1 MVKIYFLLG
10 IRNQLLRNRAKSILQ
25 LCTSLLLVGCLSLY
39 LGNIQST
46 ETALHNLAENIPVI
60 ARVVSRSGEKIS
72 GLNIGTKQ
80 YDTLQEAGVKR
91 IACTVFAAGAYSP
104 SAREQE
110 PFVGGDTTITGAND
124 LDGLGIPEEN
134 FTFAQGYDS
143 SFLSQANNWCVM
155 NDSYAAAYGL
165 QSRDEFNL
173 SIFTAQ
179 RNNIGLS
186 YEPIGDCS
194 LQIIGTYSGTGA
206 SVIVSPAWLRSQA
219 ENAGAPFFY
228 DSCYAEVADAT
239 KLSEFKQTLITS
251 GAFMETFEAK
261 DVYTGDA
268 LSVEDELFVKTGGKL
283 QRNLDIYRF
292 FLLPFFGIVI
302 FLITLITFLVLR
314 SNRRDIA
321 ILSSLGCSK
330 SHIYL
335 IYFTS
340 TLIVYLL
347 GSVIALLLLPI
358 FITIEMLSAL
368 AICGI
373 FLACT
378 AIGAAVALLFLLHF
392 DVISMLTKV
401 E

>member
-1 MVKIYFLLG
+1 M
-10 IRNQLLRNRAKSILQ
+10 
-25 LCTSLLLVGCLSLY
+25 
-39 LGNIQST
+39 
-46 ETALHNLAENIPVI
+46 
-60 ARVVSRSGEKIS
+60 
-72 GLNIGTKQ
+72 
-80 YDTLQEAGVKR
+80 
-91 IACTVFAAGAYSP
+91 
-104 SAREQE
+104 
-110 PFVGGDTTITGAND
+110 
-124 LDGLGIPEEN
+124 
-134 FTFAQGYDS
+134 
-143 SFLSQANNWCVM
+143 
-155 NDSYAAAYGL
+155 
-165 QSRDEFNL
+165 
-173 SIFTAQ
+173 
-179 RNNIGLS
+179 
-186 YEPIGDCS
+186 
-194 LQIIGTYSGTGA
+194 
-206 SVIVSPAWLRSQA
+206 
-219 ENAGAPFFY
+219 
-228 DSCYAEVADAT
+228 
-239 KLSEFKQTLITS
+239 LITS

-283 QRNLDIYRF
+283 QRNIDIYKF

-347 GSVIALLLLPI
+347 GSVLALIILPI
-358 FITIEMLSAL
+358 FITIEILSAL

-373 FLACT
+373 FLACA